1 MFVSNLTFHPL
12 FSVHTIKP
20 MSVIKYQSMINMN
33 GDPDIDEIPYQDIS
47 YISPRPQIKKDVQKS
62 KVTVVQIHYDYYI

>member
-1 MFVSNLTFHPL
+1 
-12 FSVHTIKP
+12 

-47 YISPRPQIKKDVQKS
+47 YISPRPQTLQTKKDVQKS